1 MVASRFDLLE
11 SLPKHGVVGE
21 IGVWKGEFS
30 KKILEIV
37 KPQSLHLFDMDFS
50 ICANEVVADARVTCH
65 EGDSALQLSACK
77 TSGGFDWVYVD
88 GDHSYE
94 GVCRDIEAAA
104 PLVKEGGYLVF
115 NDYAHLTPLGFGSFG
130 VHRAVTE
137 FAQKHKWKFIFL
149 AWQRNGLYDVAIQ
162 APQKA

>member
-1 MVASRFDLLE
+1 MMASRTLLLDA
-11 SLPKHGVVGE
+11 LPKFGVVGE

-30 KKILEIV
+30 KKILDIAQAER
-37 KPQSLHLFDMDFS
+37 LHLFDMDFS
-50 ICANEVVADARVTCH
+50 ICMPEVMADARVTCH
-65 EGDSALQLSACK
+65 QGDSSTLLSDWRY
-77 TSGGFDWVYVD
+77 GLFDWIYVD

-94 GVCRDIEAAA
+94 GIRKDIEAAA
-104 PLVKEGGYLVF
+104 PLIREGGYLVF
-115 NDYAHLTPLGFGSFG
+115 NDYAHITPLGLGSFG

-137 FAQKHKWKFIFL
+137 FAQRHKWKLIFL